1 MDADSR
7 HPNDDGT
14 PGSSGGGRGGGTGE
28 GAGTAGHGTGEG
40 AGGTDPGPGTREGG
54 ARVGPLLRRPRLWI
68 VPAVLTGLLAL
79 LLSLLYMGGIV
90 NPEENLRRLP
100 IGLVNA
106 DLGRPLP
113 GQRQNAGTQVTT
125 AIVSDDTSGSV
136 DWRRLTPAEARDELA
151 SGKVYGVLEV
161 PRDFTDT
168 LAALTTAD
176 ATARPTL
183 TVLTNPGMG
192 SLGSSLAARITTA
205 AARQASTAIG
215 RQLTASPATA
225 QADPTTRLLLADP
238 VQVATRVGHPIGRH
252 SGLGLSAFYYT
263 LLLVLAGF
271 LGANLISVGVDT
283 ALGYA
288 DSEIGPWHTRRP
300 TVPIDRTRTLLL
312 KMVMTAGITVLTVS
326 LIMLA
331 TVAVLGMDAT
341 HLPLL
346 WIYSYCA
353 SLAVGLGV
361 QAINA
366 AFGGIGQLVSMFV
379 FIVLGLPSS
388 GATVPLQAVPGFYR
402 FLSVFEPM
410 RQLSDG
416 VRAILFFDARA
427 DAGLSRAWLMIG
439 VGAVAGVLF
448 GFAMTRYYDR
458 KGLHRLTPQPVPA
471 DRPAPPA

>member
-1 MDADSR
+1 MDADSN
-7 HPNDDGT
+7 HPADDGDEHAT
-14 PGSSGGGRGGGTGE
+14 
-28 GAGTAGHGTGEG
+28 G
-40 AGGTDPGPGTREGG
+40 AGGGAGPGDAGRGDTDAGRGDQAG
-54 ARVGPLLRRPRLWI
+54 APAQARAAALLRRPKLWL
-68 VPAVLTGLLAL
+68 VPTVLTGLLAL

-90 NPEENLRRLP
+90 NPNQHLHDLP

-106 DLGRPLP
+106 DTGKPLP
-113 GQRQNAGTQVTT
+113 GQRQNVGSQVT
-125 AIVSDDTSGSV
+125 AAVVADDTSGTA
-136 DWRRLTPAEARDELA
+136 DWRRLTPAQAQDELS
-151 SGKVYGVLEV
+151 SGKIYGALVV
-161 PRDFTDT
+161 SRDFTDS
-168 LAALTTAD
+168 LAALTTAN
-176 ATARPTL
+176 ATARPTM
-183 TVLTNPGMG
+183 TVLTNPGTG
-192 SLGSSLAARITTA
+192 SLGSSLASRITTA
-205 AARQASTAIG
+205 AAQRASTTIG
-215 RQLTASPATA
+215 KELTASSATA
-225 QADPTTRLLLADP
+225 KADSTTRLLLADP
-238 VQVATRVGHPIGRH
+238 VQVVTRVGHPIGLH

-271 LGANLISVGVDT
+271 LGANLINTGVDT

-300 TVPIDRTRTLLL
+300 TVPINRTQTLLL
-312 KMVMTAGITVLTVS
+312 KMAMTAGITVLTVS
-326 LIMLA
+326 LVMLA
-331 TVAVLGMDAT
+331 TVAILGMDAT

-427 DAGLSRAWLMIG
+427 DAGLGRAWLMIG
-439 VGAVAGVLF
+439 IGTVLALVF

-458 KGLHRLTPQPVPA
+458 KGLHRLTPQP
-471 DRPAPPA
+471 APHPVRSA